1 MLLDDLMDEES
12 YYKLPANF
20 PTLDAYAEY
29 VKDNIRVGMQVNE
42 MHLISCSTSLYYL
55 IWNN

>member
-1 MLLDDLMDEES
+1 VICDLTATVHFSEEYLDDES

-29 VKDNIRVGMQVNE
+29 VKKNIRIGMQVSSEIN
-42 MHLISCSTSLYYL
+42 
-55 IWNN
+55 